1 MKVVLTSVAALALSG
16 TVAFA
21 QDGSAWDGAYGGI
34 TGSSHSG
41 DMLYDDGGA
50 FDLDGNSVG
59 LIVGYNLSNGPLV
72 YGGELS
78 YSDGDVEEVGNP
90 GFLFTSFLDF
100 KARVGYSAGNALI
113 YGTVGATAS
122 RWTESDESFGGR
134 GFLYGIGVDYLV
146 SPTIFL
152 GGEYV
157 IRDIENDWNTDGDTL
172 DADLGTLSLRL
183 GMKF

>member
-1 MKVVLTSVAALALSG
+1 MKSVLTTLAALALSG
-16 TVAFA
+16 AAFA
-21 QDGSAWDGAYGGI
+21 QDGAAWDGAYGGLI
-34 TGSSHSG
+34 GSNHSG

-50 FDLDGNSVG
+50 YDLDGSSVG
-59 LIVGYNLSNGPLV
+59 LMLGYNRSSGALV
-72 YGGELS
+72 YGGEIS

-90 GFLFTSFLDF
+90 GFLFTSFLEV
-100 KARVGYSAGNALI
+100 KARLGYSVGNALI
-113 YGTVGATAS
+113 YGTLGATSS

-134 GFLYGIGVDYLV
+134 GVLYGIGVDYLV

-157 IRDIENDWNTDGDTL
+157 IRDIENDWNGSGDTL
-172 DADLGTLSLRL
+172 DADLGSLSLRL

>member
-1 MKVVLTSVAALALSG
+1 MNILFTSIAALALTG
-16 TVAFA
+16 TVALA
-21 QDGSAWDGAYGGI
+21 QDGSAWDGAYGGV
-34 TGSSHSG
+34 TASSHSG

-59 LIVGYNLSNGPLV
+59 LILGYNRSSGALV

-90 GFLFTSFLDF
+90 GFLFTSFLDV
-100 KARVGYSAGNALI
+100 KARVGYAAGNALI
-113 YGTVGATAS
+113 YGTIGATSS

-134 GFLYGIGVDYLV
+134 GLLYGVGVDYLV

-172 DADLGTLSLRL
+172 DADLGSLSLRL